1 MKPAKYPFAVVATA
15 LCGIIATLALMFGN
29 LTAGGVNQAAAQ
41 TAPTTVATTAP
52 ATPMLPQAAQELPAI
67 PGVDAQLFA
76 RTELY
81 FGSERP
87 GPDVSRREF
96 ARFLDEEI
104 TPRFPDGLTL
114 LSGRGQ
120 FREADGKIVE
130 ETSFVLI
137 LFAPYEDRAESSA
150 LVEEI
155 RRLYVSEFNQ
165 ESVLRVDDPR
175 PVRVSF

>member
-1 MKPAKYPFAVVATA
+1 MQPSRNPLAFAVAAVIGLGTA
-15 LCGIIATLALMFGN
+15 LALMFSG
-29 LTAGGVNQAAAQ
+29 LAPGGPGRAEAQAAATPAA
-41 TAPTTVATTAP
+41 TAAP
-52 ATPMLPQAAQELPAI
+52 AAPEAQPAVA
-67 PGVDAQLFA
+67 GVDAQLFA

-96 ARFLDEEI
+96 AQFLDTAI

-120 FREADGKIVE
+120 FREADGTIVE
-130 ETSFVLI
+130 EASFVLI
-137 LFAPYEDRAESSA
+137 LFYPYEDRAESSA
-150 LVEEI
+150 RIEEI
-155 RRLYVSEFNQ
+155 RRLYLDAFDQ

-175 PVRVSF
+175 PVLVAF

>member
-1 MKPAKYPFAVVATA
+1 MQPTRSPFVLAVGALVSVSTVLALVFGSLVLGGPGRADAQAAPTPAATA
-15 LCGIIATLALMFGN
+15 APVAPP
-29 LTAGGVNQAAAQ
+29 AQ
-41 TAPTTVATTAP
+41 P
-52 ATPMLPQAAQELPAI
+52 AV
-67 PGVDAQLFA
+67 PGVDAQPFA

-87 GPDVSRREF
+87 GPDVSRRDF
-96 ARFLDEEI
+96 AQFLDAEI

-120 FREADGKIVE
+120 FRESDGTIVE

-137 LFAPYEDRAESSA
+137 LFYPYEDRAESSA

-155 RRLYVSEFNQ
+155 RRRYIEQFDQ

-175 PVRVSF
+175 PVLVGF

>member
-1 MKPAKYPFAVVATA
+1 MQRTRTPLAVTGAAVVSIGTALALVFSSLTLGGAGRAEAQAAPTPVATA
-15 LCGIIATLALMFGN
+15 VPAVTE
-29 LTAGGVNQAAAQ
+29 AQ
-41 TAPTTVATTAP
+41 P
-52 ATPMLPQAAQELPAI
+52 AV

-87 GPDVSRREF
+87 GPDVSPREF
-96 ARFLDEEI
+96 AQFLDKEI

-114 LSGRGQ
+114 LTGRGQ
-120 FREADGKIVE
+120 FREADGTIVE

-137 LFAPYEDRAESSA
+137 LFYPYEDRAEASA

-155 RRLYVSEFNQ
+155 RRLYTEQFDQ

-175 PVRVSF
+175 PVHMSF

>member
-1 MKPAKYPFAVVATA
+1 MQRTRTPLAFAAAIGGIITA
-15 LCGIIATLALMFGN
+15 LALVFGN
-29 LTAGGVNQAAAQ
+29 LALGGASQAAAQ
-41 TAPTTVATTAP
+41 TTPTTAVTSAP
-52 ATPMLPQAAQELPAI
+52 ATPAVPGTPEELPAI
-67 PGVDAQLFA
+67 AGVDAQLFA

-87 GPDVSRREF
+87 GRDVSRREF
-96 ARFLDEEI
+96 AQFLDEEI

-120 FREADGKIVE
+120 FRESDGTIVE

-137 LFAPYEDRAESSA
+137 LFYPYQDRAESSA
-150 LVEEI
+150 LIEQI
-155 RRLYVSEFNQ
+155 RQLYIEQFDQ

-175 PVRVSF
+175 PVQVSF

>member
-1 MKPAKYPFAVVATA
+1 MQPMSRAILQP
-15 LCGIIATLALMFGN
+15 LALVAGLALAFALVAGS
-29 LTAGGVNQAAAQ
+29 LAVGGVSQAAAH
-41 TAPTTVATTAP
+41 PTPIAIPTVAP
-52 ATPMLPQAAQELPAI
+52 EELPAI
-67 PGVDAQLFA
+67 PAVDAQLFA

-96 ARFLDEEI
+96 NQFLDAEI

-120 FREADGKIVE
+120 FREADGTIVE

-137 LFAPYEDRAESSA
+137 LFYPYEDRAESSA
-150 LVEEI
+150 LIEQI
-155 RRLYVSEFNQ
+155 RQLYLEQFDQ

-175 PVRVSF
+175 PVLVSF

>member
-1 MKPAKYPFAVVATA
+1 MQRTRSSLALAAAAVVSIGTV
-15 LCGIIATLALMFGN
+15 LALVFSSLIIGG
-29 LTAGGVNQAAAQ
+29 AGRAEAQ
-41 TAPTTVATTAP
+41 TAPTPVATAAP
-52 ATPMLPQAAQELPAI
+52 AVPEAQPAI

-76 RTELY
+76 RTELF

-96 ARFLDEEI
+96 NQFLDKEI

-120 FREADGKIVE
+120 FREANGTIVE
-130 ETSFVLI
+130 ENSFVLI
-137 LFAPYEDRAESSA
+137 LFYPYEDRAEASA
-150 LVEEI
+150 LVEEL
-155 RRLYVSEFNQ
+155 RRLYTEQFNQ

-175 PVRVSF
+175 PVLVAF

>member
-1 MKPAKYPFAVVATA
+1 MQPSRSPF
-15 LCGIIATLALMFGN
+15 TLAVAAIVSIGTILTLMFSSLVLGGN
-29 LTAGGVNQAAAQ
+29 DRAEAQAA
-41 TAPTTVATTAP
+41 PTPVVTVAPAAP
-52 ATPMLPQAAQELPAI
+52 EAQPAVA
-67 PGVDAQLFA
+67 GVDAQLFA

-87 GPDVSRREF
+87 GPDVSRRDF
-96 ARFLDEEI
+96 AQFLDKEI

-120 FREADGKIVE
+120 FREADGTIVE

-137 LFAPYEDRAESSA
+137 LFYPYEDRAESSA
-150 LVEEI
+150 RIEEI
-155 RRLYVSEFNQ
+155 RRLYLDAFDQ

-175 PVRVSF
+175 PVLVAF

>member
-1 MKPAKYPFAVVATA
+1 MQPSRSPLAFAVAIFISTGTILALVFSSLVLGGADRAEAQAAPTAVATVA
-15 LCGIIATLALMFGN
+15 P
-29 LTAGGVNQAAAQ
+29 
-41 TAPTTVATTAP
+41 TAPEAPPAVA
-52 ATPMLPQAAQELPAI
+52 
-67 PGVDAQLFA
+67 GVDAQLFA

-87 GPDVSRREF
+87 GPDVSRRDF
-96 ARFLDEEI
+96 AQFLDKEI

-120 FREADGKIVE
+120 FREADGTIVE

-137 LFAPYEDRAESSA
+137 LFYPYEDRAESSA
-150 LVEEI
+150 RIEEI
-155 RRLYVSEFNQ
+155 RRRYLDAFDQ

-175 PVRVSF
+175 PVLVAF

>member
-1 MKPAKYPFAVVATA
+1 MQGTRTTLTFVAATVVSIGAVLTLLFSGLTLGGAERAEAQAAPTAVATA
-15 LCGIIATLALMFGN
+15 VPAFPE
-29 LTAGGVNQAAAQ
+29 AQ
-41 TAPTTVATTAP
+41 ST
-52 ATPMLPQAAQELPAI
+52 I

-96 ARFLDEEI
+96 ARFLDAEI

-114 LSGRGQ
+114 LTGRGQ
-120 FREADGKIVE
+120 FREADGTIVE
-130 ETSFVLI
+130 ETSYVLV
-137 LFAPYEDRAESSA
+137 LFYPYEDRAEASA

-155 RRLYVSEFNQ
+155 RQLYTNQFDQ

-175 PVRVSF
+175 PVLVAF

>member
-1 MKPAKYPFAVVATA
+1 MQRKHHFISPIAVIAGPILILILLGSSLAISRVSQAGTQAT
-15 LCGIIATLALMFGN
+15 
-29 LTAGGVNQAAAQ
+29 
-41 TAPTTVATTAP
+41 PTVAATIAP
-52 ATPMLPQAAQELPAI
+52 ATPTSAAAPEVQQAI

-87 GPDVSRREF
+87 GADVTRHQF
-96 ARFLDEEI
+96 MQFLDAEV

-114 LSGRGQ
+114 LTGHGQ
-120 FREADGKIVE
+120 FREGDGTLVE

-137 LFAPYEDRAESSA
+137 LFYPYEDRAESSA
-150 LVEEI
+150 LIEQI
-155 RRLYVSEFNQ
+155 RAQYIDQFDQ

-175 PVRVSF
+175 PVQVSF

>member
-1 MKPAKYPFAVVATA
+1 MQPSRSPLALAVAAVVSIGTV
-15 LCGIIATLALMFGN
+15 LALVFNSLALGG
-29 LTAGGVNQAAAQ
+29 AGRAEAQAA
-41 TAPTTVATTAP
+41 PTPVATVAPAAP
-52 ATPMLPQAAQELPAI
+52 EAQPAGA
-67 PGVDAQLFA
+67 GVDAQLFA

-87 GPDVSRREF
+87 GPDVSRRDF
-96 ARFLDEEI
+96 AQFLDEEI

-120 FREADGKIVE
+120 FREADGTIVE

-137 LFAPYEDRAESSA
+137 LFYPYEDRAESSA
-150 LVEEI
+150 RIEEI
-155 RRLYVSEFNQ
+155 RRLYLDAFDQ

-175 PVRVSF
+175 PVLVAF

>member
-1 MKPAKYPFAVVATA
+1 MQRTRSSLALTAAAVVSVGTA
-15 LCGIIATLALMFGN
+15 LALIVSSLLIGG
-29 LTAGGVNQAAAQ
+29 AGRAQAQAA
-41 TAPTTVATTAP
+41 PTPVATVAPAAP
-52 ATPMLPQAAQELPAI
+52 AAQPAA

-87 GPDVSRREF
+87 GPDVSRAEF
-96 ARFLDEEI
+96 AQFLDREI

-114 LSGRGQ
+114 LTGRGQ
-120 FREADGKIVE
+120 FREADGAIVE

-137 LFAPYEDRAESSA
+137 LFYPYEDRAEASA
-150 LVEEI
+150 LIEEI
-155 RRLYVSEFNQ
+155 RRLYLEQFDQ

-175 PVRVSF
+175 PVLVAF

>member
-1 MKPAKYPFAVVATA
+1 MQHTRTPLAFAAAAVVSIGTV
-15 LCGIIATLALMFGN
+15 LALVFSS
-29 LTAGGVNQAAAQ
+29 LTLGGAGRAEAQAAPTPVA
-41 TAPTTVATTAP
+41 TIAPTAAP
-52 ATPMLPQAAQELPAI
+52 AEPQAQPAI

-96 ARFLDEEI
+96 AQFLDKEI

-114 LSGRGQ
+114 LTGRGQ
-120 FREADGKIVE
+120 FREADGTIIE
-130 ETSFVLI
+130 ETSFGLI
-137 LFAPYEDRAESSA
+137 LFYPYEDRAEASA

-155 RRLYVSEFNQ
+155 RRLYTKQFDQ

-175 PVRVSF
+175 PVLVAF

>member
-1 MKPAKYPFAVVATA
+1 MQHTRTPLALTVATVGGLVAVLTLVFGILAPDGAGRADAQAAPTPVATA
-15 LCGIIATLALMFGN
+15 VPA
-29 LTAGGVNQAAAQ
+29 
-41 TAPTTVATTAP
+41 AP
-52 ATPMLPQAAQELPAI
+52 AAPPAGQAL
-67 PGVDAQLFA
+67 DAQLFA

-81 FGSERP
+81 FGSERA

-96 ARFLDEEI
+96 MQFLDAEI

-120 FREADGKIVE
+120 FREDDGTIVE

-137 LFAPYEDRAESSA
+137 LFFPYEDRAESSA

-155 RRLYVSEFNQ
+155 RRLYTEQFDQ

-175 PVRVSF
+175 PVQVSF

>member
-1 MKPAKYPFAVVATA
+1 MQPSRSPLALAVAAVVSIGTV
-15 LCGIIATLALMFGN
+15 LALVFSSLALGG
-29 LTAGGVNQAAAQ
+29 AGRVEAQAA
-41 TAPTTVATTAP
+41 PTPVATVAPAAP
-52 ATPMLPQAAQELPAI
+52 EAQPAGAGI
-67 PGVDAQLFA
+67 DAQLFA

-87 GPDVSRREF
+87 GPDVSRRDF
-96 ARFLDEEI
+96 AQFLDEEI

-120 FREADGKIVE
+120 FREADGTIVE

-137 LFAPYEDRAESSA
+137 LFYPYEDRAESSA
-150 LVEEI
+150 RIEEI
-155 RRLYVSEFNQ
+155 RRLYLNAFDQ

-175 PVRVSF
+175 PVLVAF